1 MSVEVNEKGITRK
14 HTYFCLDRE
23 RHSHWASNVM
33 EVVPKQIVVFGE
45 KVDGWIVT
53 TEEDVIDTT
62 ITLRESLD
70 RISLRDPE

>member
-23 RHSHWASNVM
+23 RHSHWASKVM

-45 KVDGWIVT
+45 NVDGWIVT
-53 TEEDVIDTT
+53 TEEAVIDTT

>member
-23 RHSHWASNVM
+23 RHSHWASKVM

-45 KVDGWIVT
+45 NIDGWIVT
-53 TEEDVIDTT
+53 TEEAVIDTT